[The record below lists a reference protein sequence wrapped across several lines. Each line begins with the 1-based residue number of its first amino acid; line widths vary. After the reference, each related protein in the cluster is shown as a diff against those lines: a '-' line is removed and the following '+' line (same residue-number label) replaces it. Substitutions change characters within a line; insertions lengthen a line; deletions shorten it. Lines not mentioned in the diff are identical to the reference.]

1 MNYILLDAS
10 MADAI
15 HDAVLNPGE
24 LQGMAGDKSLD
35 GALARVDNRLI
46 YGMIDDVFA
55 LAAAYCV
62 AIATG
67 HVFNDANKR
76 TAHQAMDACL
86 DLNGVQLD
94 HRAQEAGDL
103 IRAVAQRQMDEDDLA
118 LWLRAKAVD
127 FSTSQ
132 KT

>member
-1 MNYILLDAS
+1 VTYALLDRQL
-10 MADAI
+10 ADLI
-15 HDAVLNPGE
+15 HDTVLNPGE

-46 YGMIDDVFA
+46 YGMINDVFD

-76 TAHQAMDACL
+76 TAHQAMDVCL
-86 DLNGVQLD
+86 DLNGIQLP
-94 HRAQEAGDL
+94 HKATEAGDV
-103 IRAVAQRQMDEDDLA
+103 IRAVAQRQMGEEDLA
-118 LWLRAKAVD
+118 AWLRAKAVD
-127 FSTSQ
+127 
-132 KT
+132 

>member
-1 MNYILLDAS
+1 MTYVLLDAG
-10 MADAI
+10 MVDAI

-35 GALARVDNRLI
+35 GALGRVDNRLV
-46 YGMIDDVFA
+46 YGMITDVFD

-76 TAHQAMDACL
+76 TAHQAMDVCL
-86 DLNGVQLD
+86 ALNGVELD
-94 HRAQEAGDL
+94 HAAVEAGDL
-103 IRAVAQRQMDEDDLA
+103 IREVAQRRMDEDDLA
-118 LWLRAKAVD
+118 AWLRRKAA
-127 FSTSQ
+127 S
-132 KT
+132 